1 MVLSLYWKGGIFFRR
16 SAIRKKNRQFNQ
28 EKILDEIRQ
37 KVLEESE
44 NLKAEKERLLDE
56 KVTLEALQEMTD
68 LPMKRIKEISAE
80 VKTKVRKENR
90 STESL
95 NYKIS
100 KLVTIIVLTTCIGIP
115 VGCSVVAGIN
125 AHRQK
130 VQWEKE
136 QKEREDYNK
145 LLEAIDN
152 NNIEMVKYHILEEGA
167 AVEPDVADSESPL
180 MRAVR
185 KSANDII
192 PFLLDNGADVLRWNK
207 DGQSVMDIADEGTN
221 IVTRK
226 IISNALLETTDEDSP
241 IRKLSAA
248 GLNYSWKSFSA
259 CLEKNDGESILLFL
273 QADQGRYAND
283 YDEKGVLI
291 CAENGEAE
299 MLELLY
305 DNGSNIDPDSKNIA
319 LIYASEEG
327 HIPVIDYLLDLGADI
342 NFKYD
347 LSHYSFEQ
355 DFTPLISA
363 LAEDNKAVEFLL
375 KKGADPNLE
384 GSDYNLLPLM
394 IPVFYINE
402 YNLTESRLQQIRMLL
417 EYGADINRKSSDGA
431 TVLEYAQTLR
441 SDESRPV
448 SKLLI
453 KAGAEIPMTEAF
465 FSELV
470 FMNDTENVRTFLE
483 YGMDP
488 DLQGFEYY
496 DAETTA
502 LIKAVMLSYDNMA
515 ALLIEYGADVNFQTS
530 GYRKTPLLMAV
541 INQDLPMVRLL
552 LDKGAAVNKDVLD
565 RIKSHYTWTND
576 ATQNAIKT
584 LINKHR

>member
-1 MVLSLYWKGGIFFRR
+1 M
-16 SAIRKKNRQFNQ
+16 
-28 EKILDEIRQ
+28 
-37 KVLEESE
+37 LEESE
-44 NLKAEKERLLDE
+44 NLEAEKERLLDE

-80 VKTKVRKENR
+80 VKTKVRQENR
-90 STESL
+90 SAKSL
-95 NYKIS
+95 SYKLSRLI
-100 KLVTIIVLTTCIGIP
+100 TIAVVVSCIGIP
-115 VGCSVVAGIN
+115 VGCSVIVGVK

-136 QKEREDYNK
+136 RKEREDYYK

-152 NNIEMVKYHILEEGA
+152 NNSEMVKYHILEEGA
-167 AVEPDVADSESPL
+167 RVEPDAADSESPL

-192 PFLLDNGADVLRWNK
+192 PFLLENGADVLRWNK

-226 IISNALLETTDEDSP
+226 IISNALLETTDADSP

-248 GLNYSWKSFSA
+248 GFYYSWKSFLT
-259 CLEKNDGESILLFL
+259 CLEKNDSESILLFL

-291 CAENGEAE
+291 CTENGEAE
-299 MLELLY
+299 MLKLLY
-305 DNGSNIDPDSKNIA
+305 DNGNNIDPDIKNIA

-327 HIPVIDYLLDLGADI
+327 HTLVLDYLLSLGADI
-342 NFKYD
+342 NYKYD

-355 DFTPLISA
+355 NFTPLISA

-384 GSDYNLLPLM
+384 GSDYDLLPLM
-394 IPVFYINE
+394 IPIFYVDE
-402 YNLTESRLQQIRMLL
+402 SRLTESRLQQIRMLL
-417 EYGADINRKSSDGA
+417 EYGADINRKSSNG
-431 TVLEYAQTLR
+431 TSTLEYAQTLR
-441 SDESRPV
+441 SDESRPI

-470 FMNDTENVRTFLE
+470 FMNDTENVKAFLE

-488 DLQGFEYY
+488 NLQGFEYY
-496 DAETTA
+496 DDETTA

-541 INQDLPMVRLL
+541 INEDLPIVRLL
-552 LDKGAAVNKDVLD
+552 LDNGASVNKDVLD
-565 RIKSHYTWTND
+565 RIKTHYTWVND
-576 ATQNAIKT
+576 DTQDAIKA